1 MMFYFFGLLSSENIS
16 MAQEPSSSNVPMQ
29 HEVSQAVTLEQALRL
44 AADTHP
50 SVAQRLSEKDAS
62 EYAVANAR
70 WQQWP
75 GLSMSSSRSP
85 LGSTLTELQ
94 LEQPLWTGGRITANI
109 NAAMARSDAA
119 RHGVTE
125 TRKLIIER
133 TINAYADAM
142 RLQARISTAD
152 AAIADFEQLTAM
164 IDRRVENGISPNAD
178 AVNVRARLQQAR
190 SERLQMD
197 LQLKQVRSEIE
208 LLLGRRSTEL
218 LAPPSLASNLSD
230 LPDALQAA
238 LD

>member
-1 MMFYFFGLLSSENIS
+1 
-16 MAQEPSSSNVPMQ
+16 MQ
-29 HEVSQAVTLEQALRL
+29 HEVNHLVTLEQALRI

-50 SVAQRLSEKDAS
+50 SIAQRLSEKDAS

-85 LGSTLTELQ
+85 LGSNLTELQ

-119 RHGVTE
+119 RHSVTE

-133 TINAYADAM
+133 TINAYAEAM
-142 RLQARISTAD
+142 RWQARIATAD
-152 AAIADFEQLTAM
+152 TAISDFEQLTAM

-178 AVNVRARLQQAR
+178 AVNVRARLQQVR
-190 SERLQMD
+190 SKRLQME
-197 LQLKQVRSEIE
+197 LQLKQIRSEIE
-208 LLLGRRSTEL
+208 LLLGRRFTEL
-218 LAPPSLASNLSD
+218 SVPPALASNTID

-238 LD
+238 LDSSPELAKLNAEERIAE